1 MPDEQTPSKATSAPT
16 PPPDE
21 EVMRTPTSDEQA
33 PLDPRNEQ
41 DLWQGRQSWKTTYPT
56 LFVWGL
62 VTAIVAIGL
71 GMWQGGTAA
80 LIAVGVG
87 VVVMIFMVARIAYSI
102 FSHSYRITT
111 QRLFIRR
118 GILTQTVDQ
127 TELLR
132 VDDVKMT
139 QTLLERMLGLGTVE
153 VFSSDRTDTSL
164 MITGIAEPAQVAEH
178 IRRHTRT
185 LQKRTL
191 FMENL

>member
-1 MPDEQTPSKATSAPT
+1 MADEPRQPAAAQN
-16 PPPDE
+16 PPDAE
-21 EVMRTPTSDEQA
+21 MMRTPTDEEQA
-33 PLDPRNEQ
+33 PLDPRSER

-56 LFVWGL
+56 VFVWTVVTILAIIL
-62 VTAIVAIGL
+62 VAV
-71 GMWQGGTAA
+71 WQKEWTGP
-80 LIAVGVG
+80 LIAAGVG
-87 VVVMIFMVARIAYSI
+87 VLIMLAMLARTAYSI
-102 FSHSYRITT
+102 FSNSYRITT

-118 GILTQTVDQ
+118 GILTQTVNQ

-139 QTLLERMLGLGTVE
+139 QTLLERVLGIGTVD
-153 VFSSDRTDTSL
+153 VLSSDRTDAS
-164 MITGIAEPAQVAEH
+164 IRIVGVAEPAQVAEH